1 MSAPYLMDEPSRADT
16 DAASGPMILEFGSNG
31 CGHCRRA
38 QPFIEAALEARAMN
52 AHAPMPHI
60 KVQDGPGKPLGRSFR
75 VKLWPTL
82 IFLRDGKEVARVVR
96 PTDTAALVEAL
107 HRIDPV

>member
-1 MSAPYLMDEPSRADT
+1 MTAPYLDEEPSRAQV
-16 DAASGPMILEFGSNG
+16 DATVGPMILEFGSNG

-38 QPFIEAALEARAMN
+38 QPFIEAALAARAGL
-52 AHAPMPHI
+52 PHI

-82 IFLRDGKEVARVVR
+82 VVLRDGNEIARVVR
-96 PTDTAALVEAL
+96 PTDAAVISDAL
-107 HRIDPV
+107 ARLDAA